1 MNAPVLGKPLG
12 VHPGDFKGGGN
23 GLGRVMFI
31 RDFPAG
37 SEVPKVDAE
46 LGRDEKPPAG
56 WRKLEVQND
65 RPVSVTSR
73 FAERLGFKPI
83 HQFEPLKVVE
93 PLRVGHQGGAVRG
106 NGVEEGFSVFDFG
119 GAPSVPPG
127 GGGDFPVS
135 IFGGDSAVGGKAD
148 AADESMV
155 LFQRRVEKGF
165 GSVVPDKQDLF
176 TIGEGNEAALR

>member
-1 MNAPVLGKPLG
+1 MNAPVLGRPLG
-12 VHPGDFKGGGN
+12 VHPGDFKGGGD
-23 GLGRVMFI
+23 GLGRI
-31 RDFPAG
+31 LCIGNFPAG
-37 SEVPKVDAE
+37 CEVPKVDAE

-56 WRKLEVQND
+56 WRDLEVQND

-73 FAERLGFKPI
+73 FAESGRFNALNR
-83 HQFEPLKVVE
+83 FELLKVVE

-119 GAPSVPPG
+119 GAPSAPPG

-135 IFGGDSAVGGKAD
+135 ILGGDSAVGGKAD

-155 LFQRRVEKGF
+155 LFQRRAEKGF